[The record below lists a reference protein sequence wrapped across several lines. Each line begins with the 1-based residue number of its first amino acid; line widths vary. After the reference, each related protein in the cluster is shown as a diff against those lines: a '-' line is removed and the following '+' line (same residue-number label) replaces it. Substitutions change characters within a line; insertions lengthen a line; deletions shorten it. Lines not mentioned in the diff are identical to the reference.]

1 VKIRSM
7 LAVALLALVP
17 LAACGDD
24 ADDQV
29 VSDDTSNDPS
39 DETTETTAA
48 PDDVP
53 QAIVSLSPT
62 STEMLFAIGAGDQVV
77 AVDDQSDHPEDAPIT
92 DLSSYEPN
100 VEAIASYDPDLVV
113 ASSDDAALV
122 DGLEALDIEVLVH
135 PAAVVLDDVWAQIE
149 ELGTVTGH
157 EEEANELSAG
167 LQAEV
172 NQLADTAGD
181 WDLTAYWELDP
192 TFYSVTSSTFIGSLL
207 QLAGITSIADDA
219 EAEAGDYPQLSP
231 EFIVQAD
238 PDLVFLADTECCEQ
252 SAEAVAGRDGWAGM
266 QAVTNGNVVEL
277 SDDIASRW
285 GPRVVDLLGQLVDA
299 AEKAAS

>member
-29 VSDDTSNDPS
+29 VSDDTSNDTS
-39 DETTETTAA
+39 DDTSDA

-77 AVDDQSDHPEDAPIT
+77 AVDDQSDYPEDVPTT

-135 PAAVVLDDVWAQIE
+135 PAAVVLDDVWAQLE

-157 EEEANELSAG
+157 EDEAAELSAG

-172 NQLADTAGD
+172 DQLADTAGD
-181 WDLTAYWELDP
+181 WELTAYWELDP

-207 QLAGITSIADDA
+207 QLAGITSIADEA
-219 EAEAGDYPQLSP
+219 EADAGDYPQLSA

-252 SAEAVAGRDGWAGM
+252 SAAAVAAREGWAGM

-285 GPRVVDLLGQLVDA
+285 GPRVVDLLAQLVDA

>member
-1 VKIRSM
+1 VKIRS
-7 LAVALLALVP
+7 AFVVALVALVP

-29 VSDDTSNDPS
+29 VSDDSS
-39 DETTETTAA
+39 ETTAA
-48 PDDVP
+48 PADVP

-62 STEMLFAIGAGDQVV
+62 STEMLFAIGAGDQVI
-77 AVDDQSDHPEDAPIT
+77 AVDDQSDYPEGVPTT

-100 VEAIASYDPDLVV
+100 VEAIAAYEPDLVV
-113 ASSDDAALV
+113 SSSDDPALV

-135 PAAVVLDDVWAQIE
+135 PAAVTLDDTWAQIE

-157 EEEANELSAG
+157 EDEANELSAG

-172 NQLADTAGD
+172 NQLADTVGD
-181 WDLTAYWELDP
+181 VELTAYWELDP
-192 TFYSVTSSTFIGSLL
+192 TYYSVTSSTFIGSLL
-207 QLAGITSIADDA
+207 QLAGITSIADEA
-219 EAEAGDYPQLSP
+219 EAEAGDYPQLSA

-238 PDLVFLADTECCEQ
+238 PDVVFLADTECCEQ
-252 SAEAVAGRDGWAGM
+252 TAETVAARGGWADM
-266 QAVTNGNVVEL
+266 QAVTEGNVVEL

-285 GPRVVDLLGQLVDA
+285 GPRVVDLLEQLIDA
-299 AEKAAS
+299 AEKASS